1 VEYGAEYGVQW
12 AEKTFEK
19 LEAGGDA
26 DDSAGDTDEV

>member
-19 LEAGGDA
+19 LEAGADGSTSDA
-26 DDSAGDTDEV
+26 DEV